1 MKKPPSRIKEE
12 IAKLQEQLKAAET
25 REAERIGRI
34 ALKAGIGEVEIDE
47 SKLLTAFEDLAKRF
61 RERGSEIRKVPPA
74 QNPSGAASRAN
85 SEA

>member
-1 MKKPPSRIKEE
+1 MKKPSSRIKEE

-47 SKLLTAFEDLAKRF
+47 SKLLTEFENLAKRF
-61 RERGSEIRKVPPA
+61 RERGSETRKLTPA
-74 QNPSGAASRAN
+74 QNPSGTASRAN